1 MKQNKAGQSD
11 LQHLEIFLVSL
22 LLPNLSSGKVKEE
35 KFTPKFWGFGIF
47 VSKYIQYFFGA
58 HFWNSTINLSRFAS
72 IKQLLL
78 KFGQFLEFSAFF

>member
-1 MKQNKAGQSD
+1 MGNEKVLFTLIFFYLKQNKAGQSD

-47 VSKYIQYFFGA
+47 VNNYIQYFFGA
-58 HFWNSTINLSRFAS
+58 HF
-72 IKQLLL
+72 
-78 KFGQFLEFSAFF
+78 